1 MKEEYFKPSVTV
13 DSIIFTIRDSQTDN
27 YRKLPE
33 KKLQI
38 LLVKRAQEP
47 YKEQWSLPG
56 TFVGEK
62 ERLEEAV
69 NRSLE
74 EKTNIK
80 DIYLEQLYTWG
91 DPLRDPRTRVI
102 STSYIGLVDSDKIQ
116 IKAGKYV
123 EDIDWFDIKLNTLK
137 EANKEKKNGYY
148 KTEEIEILLTN
159 KNRVI
164 KSRVKVVK
172 ELVNG
177 NLIIYTQIL
186 QSDLAFD
193 HAKLLI
199 YAIERL
205 KNKVEYT
212 TIAFNL
218 MPERFTLT
226 ELQQVYEILLDRP
239 LLKANFR
246 RKIADMVIETDEQ
259 EENAGHRPSKLYKFN
274 NNWQPHIF

>member
-80 DIYLEQLYTWG
+80 DIYL
-91 DPLRDPRTRVI
+91 
-102 STSYIGLVDSDKIQ
+102 
-116 IKAGKYV
+116 
-123 EDIDWFDIKLNTLK
+123 
-137 EANKEKKNGYY
+137 
-148 KTEEIEILLTN
+148 
-159 KNRVI
+159 
-164 KSRVKVVK
+164 
-172 ELVNG
+172 
-177 NLIIYTQIL
+177 
-186 QSDLAFD
+186 
-193 HAKLLI
+193 
-199 YAIERL
+199 
-205 KNKVEYT
+205 
-212 TIAFNL
+212 
-218 MPERFTLT
+218 
-226 ELQQVYEILLDRP
+226 
-239 LLKANFR
+239 
-246 RKIADMVIETDEQ
+246 
-259 EENAGHRPSKLYKFN
+259 
-274 NNWQPHIF
+274 